1 MSKIEVGQKVLVEC
15 QVVKV
20 DQSIGRVELD
30 PGNGFTFDT
39 TLGEC
44 RIVESEPIEPK
55 ANARPSI
62 LDRPYA
68 FARQWYDAE
77 GIHRS
82 FTRPE
87 VYRQLGDGNP
97 VPTDVYSREFAV
109 WMAEEYALA
118 MTKGVQIAKQ
128 EMEGLQATDQARIKA
143 IAKEIVAEIMKTE
156 VQSLS
161 SVAL

>member
-15 QVVKV
+15 EVLEVHFGTSAQIKTNCGSSMWVAL
-20 DQSIGRVELD
+20 SY
-30 PGNGFTFDT
+30 
-39 TLGEC
+39 C
-44 RIVESEPIEPK
+44 RPVESEHIEPK

-62 LDRPYA
+62 LDRPYD

-77 GIHRS
+77 GIYRS

-143 IAKEIVAEIMKTE
+143 TAKEIVAEIMRTE
-156 VQSLS
+156 VQSLG